1 MNDFI
6 FFNYSQNLLIKFLVS
21 FFKAQDSAPQTG
33 ESADK
38 RRWRRSTRMAG
49 RVVLLLLE
57 ESTMGVGGGG
67 LNVAEQIPLVLW
79 RMSRAWVQRC

>member
-1 MNDFI
+1 M
-6 FFNYSQNLLIKFLVS
+6 VS

-38 RRWRRSTRMAG
+38 RRRRRSTRMAG